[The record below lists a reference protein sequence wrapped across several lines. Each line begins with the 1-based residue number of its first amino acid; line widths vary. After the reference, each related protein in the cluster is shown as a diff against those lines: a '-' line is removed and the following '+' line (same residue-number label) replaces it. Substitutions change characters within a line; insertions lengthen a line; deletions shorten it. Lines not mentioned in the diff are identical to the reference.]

1 MPILKINN
9 EIISYNL
16 TYKKVKNIN
25 LRIKLDGSICV
36 SANKRV
42 SQKVIDDFLQSK
54 ADFILKTL
62 EKYKYISEEP
72 QIRYFS
78 EDEICRVIT
87 ELCEKVYPYF
97 EKRGI
102 KYPQIKF
109 RNMVSRWGSCHPAK
123 GIITFNIKLMYAPI
137 ECIEYVVLHEFT
149 HFLQANHS
157 DEFYGELSKVCP
169 DWRTCIKRL
178 KNVRVE

>member
-1 MPILKINN
+1 MYSLNINN
-9 EIISYNL
+9 KTITYSL

-25 LRIKLDGSICV
+25 LRIKLDGSIHV

-42 SQKVIDDFLQSK
+42 PKKIIDDFLVSK
-54 ADFILKTL
+54 ADFIFNAL
-62 EKYKYISEEP
+62 EKYKNVSEQP
-72 QIRYFS
+72 LKQFFS
-78 EDEICRVIT
+78 EAEICKVILT
-87 ELCEKVYPYF
+87 ICERVYPYF

-109 RNMVSRWGSCHPAK
+109 RNMVSRWGSCHSTK
-123 GIITFNIKLMYAPI
+123 GILTFNTKLMYAPI

-157 DEFYGELSKVCP
+157 DKFYNELEMVCP
-169 DWRTCIKRL
+169 DWKKYRKQLRNIKIR
-178 KNVRVE
+178 